1 MTGPGGGVPG
11 CPAVRAAPGRSSVAA
26 AAASRCRTG
35 GASVGLPTLSVSV
48 PIVPSVTATVPLPTV
63 TVGTGGV
70 GATVPSSTLGPVTL
84 PGVTLTL
91 P

>member
-1 MTGPGGGVPG
+1 M
-11 CPAVRAAPGRSSVAA
+11 AA
-26 AAASRCRTG
+26 AAASTVGTG
-35 GASVGLPTLSVSV
+35 GASIGLPTLSVSV

-63 TVGTGGV
+63 SVGTGGV